1 MGMHNVFEYTTCR
14 SEKVLTRVLRG
25 LGFARV
31 LGVFLSFAGL
41 SSALHQAQG
50 ITLFWDRATSD
61 TNLSAYVVK
70 YGVTSGSYTG
80 QVSVAASQT
89 STTVNNLTPGLT
101 YYFVVTAK
109 DISNVESDPSN
120 QISYSVPAVNTNVP
134 PTLNPISSLT
144 VAEDAG
150 LQTVSL
156 TGISPGAVNEP
167 QTVTVTSVSSN
178 PSLIPHPTV
187 NYASPNSSG
196 TLMLAPAVNAFGTAT
211 ITVTANDGAASN
223 NTVTRTFTVTVN
235 PVNEPPT
242 LDAPA
247 NLTIGRNAGLQ
258 TVNLS
263 GITSGA
269 ANEVQTLTV
278 TAASSNPSLIPTPS
292 VTYTSPSSTGTLRFT
307 PVANASGNANITV
320 TVRDNAASNNVVV
333 RSFVVTVSPSGT
345 VPTVRVR
352 VTPSRQ
358 VVLTVTGQPGHTL
371 EIQATQNFTTW
382 TVINT
387 VTMGASGSMDVI
399 DANAASFPRRFYRV
413 GDTQ

>member
-1 MGMHNVFEYTTCR
+1 MGMHNVLEYPTGR
-14 SEKVLTRVLRG
+14 SEKGLTRFPRR

-31 LGVFLSFAGL
+31 LGVFLAFAFL

-50 ITLFWDRATSD
+50 VTLLWNRAASH
-61 TNLSAYVVK
+61 TNLSAFVVK

-80 QVSVAASQT
+80 QVSVAGSQT
-89 STTVNNLTPGLT
+89 SATLNALTPGLT

-109 DISNVESDPSN
+109 NTSNVESDPSN
-120 QISYSVPAVNTNVP
+120 QISYTVPAVNTNAP
-134 PTLNPISSLT
+134 PTLNPISSLS

-150 LQTVSL
+150 LQTISL

-178 PSLIPHPTV
+178 PGLIPHPTIS
-187 NYASPNSSG
+187 YASPSSSG
-196 TLMLAPAVNAFGTAT
+196 TLRLAPVLNAFGTAT

-223 NTVTRTFTVTVN
+223 NSVTRTFTVTVN

-242 LDAPA
+242 LNAPA
-247 NLTIGRNAGLQ
+247 NLTITRNAGLQ

-292 VTYTSPSSTGTLRFT
+292 VTYTSPGSAGTLRFT
-307 PVANASGNANITV
+307 PVANASGSANITV
-320 TVRDNAASNNVVV
+320 TVRDIAPSNNVVA

-358 VVLTVTGQPGHTL
+358 VILTVTGQPGRIH

-382 TVINT
+382 TIYM
-387 VTMGASGSMDVI
+387 VTMSASGSMDVI
-399 DANAASFPRRFYRV
+399 DANAASFSRRFYRV
-413 GDTQ
+413 RDI

>member
-1 MGMHNVFEYTTCR
+1 
-14 SEKVLTRVLRG
+14 
-25 LGFARV
+25 

-50 ITLFWDRATSD
+50 ITLSWDRAASH

-89 STTVNNLTPGLT
+89 SATVNNLTPGLT
-101 YYFVVTAK
+101 YYLVVIAK
-109 DISNVESDPSN
+109 DTSNVESDPSN
-120 QISYSVPAVNTNVP
+120 QISHTVPVINTNAP

-156 TGISPGAVNEP
+156 TGISPGAVNES
-167 QTVTVTSVSSN
+167 QTITVTSMSSN

-196 TLMLAPAVNAFGTAT
+196 TLRLAPAVNAFGTAT

-242 LDAPA
+242 LNAPA

-278 TAASSNPSLIPTPS
+278 AAASSNPSLIPTPS
-292 VTYTSPSSTGTLRFT
+292 VTYTSPTSTGTLRFT

-320 TVRDNAASNNVVV
+320 TVRDNAASNNVVA

-345 VPTVRVR
+345 VPAVRVR

-387 VTMGASGSMDVI
+387 VTLGASGSMDVT
-399 DANAASFPRRFYRV
+399 DANPASFSRRFYRV
-413 GDTQ
+413 RDTQ

>member
-1 MGMHNVFEYTTCR
+1 MGMHNVLEYPTGH
-14 SEKVLTRVLRG
+14 SEKGLTWFPRR

-31 LGVFLSFAGL
+31 LGVFLSFAFL
-41 SSALHQAQG
+41 SSALYQAQG
-50 ITLFWDRATSD
+50 VTLAWNRAASH

-80 QVSVAASQT
+80 QVSVAGSQT
-89 STTVNNLTPGLT
+89 SATVNTLTPGLT

-109 DISNVESDPSN
+109 NTSNVESDPSN
-120 QISYSVPAVNTNVP
+120 QISYTVPAVKTNAP
-134 PTLNPISSLT
+134 PTLNPIGGLT

-150 LQTVSL
+150 LQTISL

-178 PSLIPHPTV
+178 PGLIPHPTV

-196 TLMLAPAVNAFGTAT
+196 TLRLAPVVNAFGTAT

-223 NTVTRTFTVTVN
+223 NTVMRTFTVTVN

-242 LDAPA
+242 LNAPA
-247 NLTIGRNAGLQ
+247 SLTIARNAGLQ

-292 VTYTSPSSTGTLRFT
+292 VTYASPGSTGTLRFT

-320 TVRDNAASNNVVV
+320 TVRDNAASNNVVA

-345 VPTVRVR
+345 VPSVRIR

-358 VVLTVTGQPGHTL
+358 VILTVTGQPGRIH

-387 VTMGASGSMDVI
+387 VTLGTSGSMDVI
-399 DANAASFPRRFYRV
+399 DANAASFSRRFYRV
-413 GDTQ
+413 RGI

>member
-1 MGMHNVFEYTTCR
+1 
-14 SEKVLTRVLRG
+14 

-31 LGVFLSFAGL
+31 LGVFLSFAFL
-41 SSALHQAQG
+41 CSALHQAQG
-50 ITLFWDRATSD
+50 VTLFWDRAESH
-61 TNLSAYVVK
+61 TNLPAFVVN

-80 QVSVAASQT
+80 QVSVASSQT
-89 STTVNNLTPGLT
+89 SATVNNLTPGLT
-101 YYFVVTAK
+101 YYFAVTAK
-109 DISNVESDPSN
+109 DTSNVESDPSN
-120 QISYSVPAVNTNVP
+120 QISYPVPAVNTNAP

-150 LQTVSL
+150 LQTINL
-156 TGISPGAVNEP
+156 TGISPGAVSES

-178 PSLIPHPTV
+178 PGLIPHPTV
-187 NYASPNSSG
+187 NYASPDSSG
-196 TLMLAPAVNAFGTAT
+196 TLRLAPAVDAFGTAT
-211 ITVTANDGAASN
+211 ITVTANDGAVSN

-242 LDAPA
+242 LNAPA
-247 NLTIGRNAGLQ
+247 NLTIGQHAGLQ

-278 TAASSNPSLIPTPS
+278 TAASSNPGLIPHPT
-292 VTYTSPSSTGTLRFT
+292 VNYTSPGSTGTLSFT
-307 PVANASGNANITV
+307 PVSNASGNANVTV
-320 TVRDNAASNNVVV
+320 TVRDSAASNNVVA

-345 VPTVRVR
+345 VPAVRVR
-352 VTPSRQ
+352 VTPSRH
-358 VVLTVTGQPGHTL
+358 VVLTVTGQPGHTH

-387 VTMGASGSMDVI
+387 VTLGGSGSKDVI
-399 DANAASFPRRFYRV
+399 DANAGSFPRRFYRV
-413 GDTQ
+413 RDTQ

>member
-1 MGMHNVFEYTTCR
+1 
-14 SEKVLTRVLRG
+14 LA
-25 LGFARV
+25 FARV
-31 LGVFLSFAGL
+31 LGVFLSFAFL

-50 ITLFWDRATSD
+50 VTLLWDRAASH

-80 QVSVAASQT
+80 QMSVVASQT
-89 STTVNNLTPGLT
+89 SATVNNLTPGLT

-109 DISNVESDPSN
+109 DTSNVESDPSN
-120 QISYSVPAVNTNVP
+120 QISYTVPAVNANAP

-150 LQTVSL
+150 LQTISL
-156 TGISPGAVNEP
+156 TGISPGAANEP

-187 NYASPNSSG
+187 NY
-196 TLMLAPAVNAFGTAT
+196 V
-211 ITVTANDGAASN
+211 
-223 NTVTRTFTVTVN
+223 R
-235 PVNEPPT
+235 
-242 LDAPA
+242 
-247 NLTIGRNAGLQ
+247 
-258 TVNLS
+258 
-263 GITSGA
+263 
-269 ANEVQTLTV
+269 
-278 TAASSNPSLIPTPS
+278 
-292 VTYTSPSSTGTLRFT
+292 PSSTGALKFT
-307 PVANASGNANITV
+307 PVANASGNANVTV
-320 TVRDNAASNNVVV
+320 TVRDSAASNNVVA

-345 VPTVRVR
+345 VPALRVRVTPGRQVVLTVTGQPGHTHEIQATENFTTWTVINTVTLSASGSMDLIDANAASFPRRFYRVRDTSDALPTVRVR

-358 VVLTVTGQPGHTL
+358 VVLTVTGQTGHTH

-387 VTMGASGSMDVI
+387 VTLGASGSMDVI

-413 GDTQ
+413 RDTQ